1 MVTLDAVMD
10 AIPPNFKGSVTQALV
25 DKLNNLAKD
34 CDVEDFTA
42 DTMRHNFVTY
52 ADILKEGKFKLTDY
66 MNAVKFVSFCMMN
79 MTAFDA
85 WCKTFPERHHALVKK
100 GTSKKDMSSHVSM
113 YKKGELVNMLMGQ
126 ITVPF
131 HIYNLG
137 ARQKALDAQLRLG
150 LTASSDLVR
159 TQALNSVLV
168 HTTPPAPVK
177 NSQLS
182 VTVDAS
188 DSLKALT
195 ESMRQLATKQRQA
208 IVDGTVNTKSL
219 AASNIT
225 DAVVDD

>member
-1 MVTLDAVMD
+1 MVTLDAVVD
-10 AIPPNFKGSVTQALV
+10 AVPPNFKGSVTQALV
-25 DKLNNLAKD
+25 DKLNNLSTD

-52 ADILKEGKFKLTDY
+52 ADILKEGKFKIADY

-79 MTAFDA
+79 MTAADA
-85 WCKTFPERHHALVKK
+85 WKKTFPERYQALVQK

-137 ARQKALDAQLRLG
+137 VRQKALDIQMRLAM
-150 LTASSDLVR
+150 TADSELVR
-159 TQALNSVLV
+159 TQAANSVLV
-168 HTTPPAPVK
+168 HTAPPAPVK
-177 NSQLS
+177 NSQLN

-195 ESMRQLATKQRQA
+195 ESMRQLASKQRQA
-208 IVDGTVNTKSL
+208 IVDGTVSTKAL
-219 AASNIT
+219 AASTIT
-225 DAVVDD
+225 DVDVE